1 MSSTLKKAEAE
12 GAAKDVIQRLGITV
26 LPVCPLDIAT
36 REGIN
41 VVAKPPGAPGVS
53 GFLVRVGNEF
63 SIGYSQAVTNEG
75 FIRFTVGHELGHYFL
90 PGHPEAL
97 FPHGDGVHESKSGF
111 VSSNEHE
118 RQADHFAAALLMPK
132 ELFLHELRRVGS
144 GFDAVERLSLRCK
157 TSITATA
164 IRFAGFTDD
173 AVAVIMSAGQS
184 IKWSC
189 LSRTL
194 KELKKME
201 WKCKTTGVPRST
213 ATAVFNQRPENIS
226 EAKRDEGLTT
236 LDNWFNGAPAVEMEE
251 HVVGLGSYGRTL
263 TILTATKAVDYD
275 EINEEFD
282 EDEDEDGGLPS
293 ATGRFPK
300 RSRRR

>member
-1 MSSTLKKAEAE
+1 MSFAIKRSEAE
-12 GAAKDVIQRLGITV
+12 GTAKELVGRLGITA
-26 LPVCPLDIAT
+26 LPVCPFEIAKK
-36 REGIN
+36 EGIN
-41 VVAKPPGAPGVS
+41 VIAKEAGSAGVS

-63 SIGYSQAVTNEG
+63 TIGYSQAITNEG

-111 VSSNEHE
+111 VSSNEYE
-118 RQADHFAAALLMPK
+118 RQADHFAAALLMPR
-132 ELFLHELRRVGS
+132 ELFVRELRAAGS
-144 GFDAVERLSLRCK
+144 GFEAVDRLSVQCK
-157 TSITATA
+157 TSVTATA

-173 AVAVIMSAGQS
+173 AIAVIMSEGQS
-184 IKWSC
+184 VKWCC
-189 LSRTL
+189 LSRSL

-201 WKCKTTGVPRST
+201 WKCRGLPRST
-213 ATAVFNQRPENIS
+213 TTAAFNDAAENVA
-226 EAKRDEGLTT
+226 EGKRDEGLTC
-236 LDNWFNGAPAVEMEE
+236 LDYWFNGAPSVEMEE

-263 TILTATKAVDYD
+263 TILTATKPVDYD
-275 EINEEFD
+275 EINEAFD